1 MTRLDMYIPKNM
13 ALHDKQ
19 AIADLIN
26 QFGFGL
32 LISPSL
38 EATHL
43 PLLYEAAEDGQE
55 YLYGHMAKANGHWQQ
70 LDGQQV
76 LVVFSG
82 PHSYISPTWYASGP
96 AVPTWNYAAVHC
108 TGRVEILD
116 ASAAAKA
123 IDKLIEKYE
132 PSLSGNAAI
141 MPAEYVDKLSQA
153 IVGFRVIVDSI
164 QAKEKLGQ
172 HRKRE
177 DQMGVYHALANSA
190 SAESRALAE
199 YMLNRNLGTGQN
211 KEA

>member
-1 MTRLDMYIPKNM
+1 MYIPKNM
-13 ALHDKQ
+13 ALDDKQ
-19 AIADLIN
+19 AIAELIAD
-26 QFGFGL
+26 FGFGL
-32 LISPSL
+32 LISPTL

-43 PLLYEAAEDGQE
+43 PLLYEPAGDGQG
-55 YLYGHMAKANGHWQQ
+55 YLYGHMAKANEHWKQ

-82 PHSYISPTWYASGP
+82 PHSYISPTWYANGP

-108 TGRVEILD
+108 IGRVEILED
-116 ASAAAKA
+116 NGTATA
-123 IDKLIEKYE
+123 IQKLMQKYE
-132 PSLSGNAAI
+132 PNLLADKAL
-141 MPAEYVDKLSQA
+141 MPEEYIDKLSQE
-153 IVGFRVIVDSI
+153 IVGFRVIVGSI

-177 DQMGVYHALANSA
+177 DQMGVYHALTQSA

-199 YMLNRNLGTGQN
+199 YMLNRNIGTGQN